1 MAGGQYDWTYIL
13 APKNKRAKLSFFAG
27 WMACAGWIALLAA
40 AAALTQAL
48 LMGVIAL
55 WNDAYVMERWQAFL
69 AMMLF
74 LVISLVLNVFG
85 VRILPALDAFGL
97 YWSVIGMVVV
107 MVALLVCAKG
117 EYQPP
122 KAVFGT
128 FTNTS
133 GWPDGFAFFLGML
146 QSWLTTSSTDTA
158 AHLIEEMPNPA
169 ITAPRVMW
177 LGPVTGVV
185 TAWPFMVVL
194 LFTLKDFDAVLTSP
208 AGPLGEIYHQVTQ
221 SRLGA
226 TLLLLISVVAMTF
239 CTQSVGTIV
248 SRMVM
253 SFARDRGF
261 GSWSAPLAPVH
272 PKLKSPVMAVI
283 FSSAWVVLFG
293 LICE

>member
-1 MAGGQYDWTYIL
+1 
-13 APKNKRAKLSFFAG
+13 
-27 WMACAGWIALLAA
+27 
-40 AAALTQAL
+40 
-48 LMGVIAL
+48 MGIFSI
-55 WNDAYVMERWQAFL
+55 WNDAYEMQRWQAFL

-85 VRILPALDAFGL
+85 VRALPMLDTIGL
-97 YWSVIGMVVV
+97 YWSVIGMCVV
-107 MVALLVCAKG
+107 MVTLIYCADG
-117 EYQPP
+117 VYQPS

-128 FTNTS
+128 FTNDS
-133 GWPDGFAFFLGML
+133 GWPNSFAFILGML
-146 QSWLTTSSTDTA
+146 QSWLTTSSCDA
-158 AHLIEEMPNPA
+158 VAHVVEEMPKPYIN
-169 ITAPRVMW
+169 APRVMW
-177 LGPVTGVV
+177 MQVVTGVA

-208 AGPLGEIYHQVTQ
+208 AGPLGEIYLQVTQ
-221 SRLGA
+221 SRIGA

-261 GSWSAPLAPVH
+261 GSYSALLAPVH
-272 PKLKSPVMAVI
+272 AKLKSPIMAVM

-293 LICE
+293 FICE